1 MRLLQPLHVYI
12 STLFFFMTLLVGGL
26 IGGLGYYISA
36 GMLQTAAHEQWT
48 RIGPSVQQELHNTLE
63 PAEMAVEFLRLH
75 RIAWATT
82 LQERLNGLNALSQ
95 VFKGAK
101 AVSAVYMAYPNG
113 DFFLLRQLD
122 ERSREQ
128 LSAPAEAHMMVQS
141 IERGTVN
148 VGRYIFLDA
157 AGEIIESVDRP
168 DYASTYDPR
177 SRSWWREATVSTTLI
192 QTRPYLFHT
201 THSVGITLASAAS
214 WGGVVVGV
222 DINLAT
228 LSDSL
233 AQQKF
238 TPGTQ
243 LALVNS
249 RGELLANEHIE
260 ALLDAANGMNSSMP
274 LLESLHSAPLDHLF
288 KGLGKKDMEQFTDPG
303 GQSWWTASIQ
313 VPDKATQDMRLLLAV
328 PEMELTAAARQ
339 QLQWSTVA
347 TLSIILLSMPLAWLL
362 AQAIS
367 RPLRRLALDVQA
379 IEQFDF
385 EQPIQVDSFIKETHE
400 LGVTLQS
407 MQGTIRRFLD
417 LSMAVA
423 AEDQFDRLLPRLLK
437 ETMLTA
443 GAASGLLYLAD
454 GDQLY
459 PACGRLADGSALDDQ
474 ALATLATI
482 PLPSSTST
490 EPSSY
495 GPLLERCLRENAVTS
510 QPLTTADIQGLQL
523 APSAITQGLAHSVV
537 IPLLNRRR
545 EYVGAMVLFMPSP
558 PVDTQVA
565 FVAALSGNA
574 AVSLEARALIEQQ
587 KKLFTA
593 FIELIAGAI
602 DAKSPYTA
610 SHCARVPELTKMLAQ
625 AACDQTD
632 GAFADFALSAH
643 DWEAVHVASWL
654 HDCGKV
660 TTPEFVVDKATKL
673 ETIYNRIHEVRM
685 RFEVLKRDAQITMY
699 EAIAAGAQP
708 EQARAA
714 MLQTCRELDEEF
726 AFVAACNQ
734 GGEKL
739 GAAEQERL
747 RHIAQRTWTRTL
759 DDTLGISMAEAQ
771 RQQYTPLPAQEML
784 LADKPAHRIE
794 RSPHDQI
801 APDNVWGFKMQ
812 VPELLYNRGELHNL
826 LVARGTLSD
835 EERYKIN
842 EHIIQTIKMLT
853 CLPFPQHLRAVPE
866 IAGGHHEKMDGTGY
880 PKGLR
885 REDMSPVA
893 RMIAVADIF
902 EALTAGDRPYKPRKP
917 LSEVLNLMADMRRNH
932 HIDPDI
938 FELFLRSGVY
948 LDYAQRFIPVEF
960 IDSVNIEDYLQ

>member
-1 MRLLQPLHVYI
+1 M
-12 STLFFFMTLLVGGL
+12 
-26 IGGLGYYISA
+26 
-36 GMLQTAAHEQWT
+36 
-48 RIGPSVQQELHNTLE
+48 
-63 PAEMAVEFLRLH
+63 
-75 RIAWATT
+75 
-82 LQERLNGLNALSQ
+82 
-95 VFKGAK
+95 
-101 AVSAVYMAYPNG
+101 
-113 DFFLLRQLD
+113 
-122 ERSREQ
+122 
-128 LSAPAEAHMMVQS
+128 
-141 IERGTVN
+141 
-148 VGRYIFLDA
+148 
-157 AGEIIESVDRP
+157 
-168 DYASTYDPR
+168 
-177 SRSWWREATVSTTLI
+177 
-192 QTRPYLFHT
+192 
-201 THSVGITLASAAS
+201 
-214 WGGVVVGV
+214 
-222 DINLAT
+222 
-228 LSDSL
+228 
-233 AQQKF
+233 
-238 TPGTQ
+238 
-243 LALVNS
+243 
-249 RGELLANEHIE
+249 
-260 ALLDAANGMNSSMP
+260 
-274 LLESLHSAPLDHLF
+274 
-288 KGLGKKDMEQFTDPG
+288 
-303 GQSWWTASIQ
+303 
-313 VPDKATQDMRLLLAV
+313 
-328 PEMELTAAARQ
+328 
-339 QLQWSTVA
+339 
-347 TLSIILLSMPLAWLL
+347 
-362 AQAIS
+362 
-367 RPLRRLALDVQA
+367 
-379 IEQFDF
+379 
-385 EQPIQVDSFIKETHE
+385 
-400 LGVTLQS
+400 
-407 MQGTIRRFLD
+407 
-417 LSMAVA
+417 
-423 AEDQFDRLLPRLLK
+423 
-437 ETMLTA
+437 
-443 GAASGLLYLAD
+443 
-454 GDQLY
+454 
-459 PACGRLADGSALDDQ
+459 
-474 ALATLATI
+474 
-482 PLPSSTST
+482 
-490 EPSSY
+490 
-495 GPLLERCLRENAVTS
+495 RENAVTS

-523 APSAITQGLAHSVV
+523 APSAIAQGLAHSVV

-699 EAIAAGAQP
+699 EAIAAGAHP

-759 DDTLGISMAEAQ
+759 DDTLGISLAEAQ
-771 RQQYTPLPAQEML
+771 RQQSTPLPAQELL

-801 APDNVWGFKMQ
+801 APDNVWGFRMQ

-917 LSEVLNLMADMRRNH
+917 LSEVLDLMADMRRTH